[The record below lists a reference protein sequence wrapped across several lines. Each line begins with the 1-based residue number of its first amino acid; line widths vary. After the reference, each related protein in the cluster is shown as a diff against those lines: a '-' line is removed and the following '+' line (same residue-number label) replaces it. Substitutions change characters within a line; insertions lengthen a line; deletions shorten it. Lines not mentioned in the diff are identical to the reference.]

1 MTLSSRRLRA
11 LLSVVAV
18 AALTAGLLFAYGQ
31 FRTSPDE
38 PGLDARAKATPA
50 AKPAA
55 GPAASPDKDAGGES
69 ATELNE
75 EAAEQAEGT
84 EKRHEAFEKAKAA
97 GTTGQQRPVGA
108 AAAAPATGWAGEFPM
123 DTLWDDWEPAIA
135 ADPSSPYVYVLAT
148 RYAAPK
154 PCPGNCPS
162 PWIALEISNDGG
174 ATWSAP
180 KALCPCKGSGQFDPI
195 IEVVPSNGN
204 VYAVYMNGFNIMFTT
219 STDHGAHWSAA
230 VPVYGNVSWND
241 KPVIAMSDNG
251 QHVYISFNGPTGG
264 DPYVAQ
270 SHDSGAT
277 WTQTKLVDS
286 NRYYF
291 AFDADVAPN
300 GTVYFA
306 ESSLLYGGGGNKG
319 TVPTGQ
325 IDYHAFIS
333 TNNGATW
340 TDRLVGSAQPGVPC
354 DAAGCPPDFYF
365 GHTALS
371 VDGSN
376 NVVYLY
382 DGAATFG
389 GLQTVVARRSTNG
402 GATWSAPATLSAG
415 GENAVTPAVESRGNG
430 DVRAFYYQTSDGG
443 NDDAWNVWY
452 RSSTDGGATWTAP
465 LKISD
470 LGSGAA
476 YKTAAGFGEVYGDYG
491 EIAITNAGK
500 TIAAWGEGASYDG
513 PGAVWINRQ
522 N

>member
-1 MTLSSRRLRA
+1 MALTSRRLRA
-11 LLSVVAV
+11 FLSAVAV
-18 AALTAGLLFAYGQ
+18 AALTAGLLVAYGQ
-31 FRTSPDE
+31 FRSEPDQ
-38 PGLDARAKATPA
+38 PGIEARGPKTTQPPAAAATPTA
-50 AKPAA
+50 T
-55 GPAASPDKDAGGES
+55 PDADTGEG
-69 ATELNE
+69 AEELNE
-75 EAAEQAEGT
+75 EAQEQAEGT

-97 GTTGQQRPVGA
+97 GKTGQQRPTGA
-108 AAAAPATGWAGEFPM
+108 AAAAPAAGWAGEFPM
-123 DTLWDDWEPAIA
+123 DTQWDDWEPAIA
-135 ADPSSPYVYVLAT
+135 ADPNSPFVYVVAT

-154 PCPGNCPS
+154 PCPGQ
-162 PWIALEISNDGG
+162 G
-174 ATWSAP
+174 
-180 KALCPCKGSGQFDPI
+180 KGQFDPI

-204 VYAVYMNGFNIMFTT
+204 VYALYMNGFNVMFTK
-219 STDHGAHWSAA
+219 STDHGAHWSA
-230 VPVYGNVSWND
+230 PVKTFGNVSWND

-251 QHVYISFNGPTGG
+251 QHVFVSFNGPTGG

-277 WTQTKLVDS
+277 WAQTKLVDS

-319 TVPTGQ
+319 TVPSGA
-325 IDYHAFIS
+325 IDYHAFVS
-333 TNNGATW
+333 TNNGVSW
-340 TDRLVGSAQPGVPC
+340 TDRLVGSAQPGVVC
-354 DAAGCPPDFYF
+354 DAAGCPPDYYF

-382 DGAATFG
+382 DGAAASG
-389 GLQTVVARRSTNG
+389 GPQTVVAKRSTNG
-402 GATWSAPATLSAG
+402 GAKWSAPGTLSAA

-430 DVRAFYYQTSDGG
+430 DVRAFYYQTSSGG

-452 RSSTDGGATWTAP
+452 RSSTDGGATWSAP
-465 LKISD
+465 ANISD

-476 YKTAAGFGEVYGDYG
+476 YKTPAGFGEVYGDYG
-491 EIAITNAGK
+491 EIAITSTGK